1 MSLVQHKLVGDGTTV
16 GSSEH
21 PLELRGVDNGQLTIA
36 EASQGAVERERE
48 RERGRERGAARG
60 DEREV
65 EREAQREVQRARGGG
80 REQQ

>member
-36 EASQGAVERERE
+36 EASQGAVEREV
-48 RERGRERGAARG
+48 
-60 DEREV
+60 EREV
-65 EREAQREVQRARGGG
+65 KREVQRARGGG